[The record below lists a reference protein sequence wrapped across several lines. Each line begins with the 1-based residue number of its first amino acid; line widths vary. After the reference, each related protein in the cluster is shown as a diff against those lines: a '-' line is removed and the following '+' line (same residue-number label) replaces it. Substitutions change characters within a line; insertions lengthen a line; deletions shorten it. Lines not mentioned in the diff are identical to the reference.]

1 MAKLSVIVP
10 VYNVEDCLDE
20 CLASL
25 RSQTFGDIEI
35 VCVNDGSTDRS
46 REVLA
51 RCRDQDERI
60 TVVDQANKGLSGA
73 RNTGISMSTG
83 EYVCFLDSD
92 DKFEPNACERIV
104 EELDKFGTEVVV
116 FGASTFPEAMTD
128 PWMKQVLSPR
138 DTRYNT
144 FQSDLLFKESSTPY
158 VWRVALKRSVLD
170 RTRLAFD
177 ESLKFG
183 EDQLFLFSLYPQA
196 QGVQLVSDKL
206 YLYRLSRSGS
216 LMDDATADDARKVE
230 KNLTITHA
238 IFKYWNAHGF
248 MTRWSN
254 QLMNWSVKFELYS
267 ILCQERSARN
277 SMAKELV
284 KVWRDSVPDFGTCL
298 KKLPGHAEALASV
311 AVKMAG
317 SETFP
322 SEREIK
328 SAMVRY
334 RMKEYG
340 FGSFASGAIKKLR
353 Q

>member
-51 RCRDQDERI
+51 RCQDQDERI
-60 TVVDQANKGLSGA
+60 TVVNQANKGLSGA

-116 FGASTFPEAMTD
+116 FGAGTFPEATTD

-138 DTRYNT
+138 DARYNT
-144 FQSDLLFKESSTPY
+144 FQPDLLFKESSTPY
-158 VWRVALKRSVLD
+158 VWRVALKRSALD
-170 RTRLAFD
+170 RTGLAFD

-196 QGVQLVSDKL
+196 RGVQLVPDKL

-230 KNLTITHA
+230 KNLAITRA
-238 IFKYWNAHGF
+238 VFQYWAGHGL
-248 MTRWSN
+248 MNRWPAP
-254 QLMNWSVKFELYS
+254 LLNWSVKFELYS
-267 ILCQERSARN
+267 ILCQERSARDA
-277 SMAKELV
+277 MAKELV
-284 KVWRDSVPDFGTCL
+284 QVWRDYVSDFGTCL
-298 KKLPGHAEALASV
+298 KQLPGHAESLASV
-311 AVKMAG
+311 AVKMAD
-317 SETFP
+317 SPTFP

-340 FGSFASGAIKKLR
+340 TQNFVKGVVRKLV
-353 Q
+353 